1 MKTILS
7 IVASLALLATLAGHS
22 SARDFKPSGGTIKV
36 GPIKPIC
43 QTKPKACGEG
53 YDPLKKPH
61 VPTTPK

>member
-7 IVASLALLATLAGHS
+7 IVASLALLATLAGQS
-22 SARDFKPSGGTIKV
+22 SARSFNPSGGTIKV

-61 VPTTPK
+61 VPSTPK

>member
-7 IVASLALLATLAGHS
+7 IVASTALLATLAIPA
-22 SARDFKPSGGTIKV
+22 SAKFNPAGGTIKV

-43 QTKPKACGEG
+43 STNPKACGAG

-61 VPTTPK
+61 KPTTPR